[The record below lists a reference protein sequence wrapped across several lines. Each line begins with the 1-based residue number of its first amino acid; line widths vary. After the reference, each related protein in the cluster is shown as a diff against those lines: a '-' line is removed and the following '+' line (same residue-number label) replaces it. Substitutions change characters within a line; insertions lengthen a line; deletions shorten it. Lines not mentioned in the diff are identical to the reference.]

1 MHDEDD
7 AHKNDED
14 DSKKVLHS
22 SSSSSKLSIIYIDYN
37 VLKAGLLCKE
47 VKFIP
52 WEWEE
57 ELEPLILEHFG
68 LSMFHA
74 WINI

>member
-1 MHDEDD
+1 MYCTY
-7 AHKNDED
+7 
-14 DSKKVLHS
+14 
-22 SSSSSKLSIIYIDYN
+22 SSSKLSILYIDYN

-47 VKFIP
+47 VRFIP

-74 WINI
+74 WINTGCLTIGDMKVKLHNFLIF

>member
-1 MHDEDD
+1 MY
-7 AHKNDED
+7 
-14 DSKKVLHS
+14 
-22 SSSSSKLSIIYIDYN
+22 SSSKLSIIYIDYN